1 MNCAYCQRREGHQT
15 DHLITKNQ
23 ARRRIRADVLRRDP
37 CYQVPACR
45 ECNEAKGTR
54 LRVPESH
61 AHLIPELEA
70 ITGGVYAVWDGSL
83 EALREVVR

>member
-1 MNCAYCQRREGHQT
+1 MCAYCQWREGHQT

-23 ARRRIRADVLRRDP
+23 ARRRHTAASARNDP
-37 CYQVPACR
+37 RFKVPCCSF
-45 ECNEAKGTR
+45 CNQAKGTR
-54 LRVPESH
+54 LRVPGSH

-70 ITGGVYAVWDGSL
+70 LTGGVYAVWDGSL